1 MFRASPSRPDVS
13 SEVLGGEVTDL
24 LNRASAILAREGA
37 RLPAVPMEA
46 PDSVARAVPGVANQ
60 EALPAPRAQSFLPG
74 LDPDRLRRMGHE
86 IIESLLAAVVQPGSS
101 VDSRVPLLQC
111 VAAVQAG
118 HDGVATL
125 RVNNDEAAPS
135 EVTLYCTNFVA
146 DTGCDIPSLRVTFLP
161 RSATVAAKSEAVFEI
176 KIAVPQQARPGVYS
190 GLIQAMGAR
199 YAKAVLSVEVM

>member
-1 MFRASPSRPDVS
+1 MFRASPSRPGVS
-13 SEVLGGEVTDL
+13 SEVLGGEVADL

-46 PDSVARAVPGVANQ
+46 PDSVARAVPGVASQ
-60 EALPAPRAQSFLPG
+60 EALPVHRAQGFGPG
-74 LDPDRLRRMGHE
+74 LDPDRLRRVGHE
-86 IIESLLAAVVQPGSS
+86 IVESLLATVVPQGPS
-101 VDSRVPLLQC
+101 DNRVPLLHC

-118 HDGVATL
+118 HEGVATL

-161 RSATVAAKSEAVFEI
+161 RTATVAAKSEAVFEI

-199 YAKAVLSVEVM
+199 YAKAVLSVDVM

>member
-1 MFRASPSRPDVS
+1 MFRASPSRPGVS

-46 PDSVARAVPGVANQ
+46 PVVARTVPGVANQ
-60 EALPAPRAQSFLPG
+60 EAFPAHRAQGFGPG
-74 LDPDRLRRMGHE
+74 LDPDRLRRVGHE
-86 IIESLLAAVVQPGSS
+86 IIESLLAAVVPQGPS

-111 VAAVQAG
+111 VAAVHAG